1 MCICNR
7 GNLLGAFTIERRN
20 HVGGSVER
28 PARRNIMN
36 HTQVACFLA
45 AAKAESFAVAADGV
59 YMTPPTFSRQIAS
72 LEQELGFSLFQRG
85 WKNNQLTPAGQIMFE
100 GLSAISMEYNLLL
113 SRALNAA
120 SNVAGTLVLGL
131 LEGQLVDPDL
141 RSVLQN
147 FRSRFPGVTVE
158 LRRYS
163 FHDMLKALKSAE
175 LDAGI
180 TLSVELM
187 NHPDMNAIPLYSVGN
202 DMVFATDTFS
212 DSVYAA
218 SLRDFADQT
227 FIEIEQSDSPI
238 ISGLMLDSCK
248 RAGFIPRICKV
259 KNLKEQITAIELGQG
274 VAAFNQFHQTC
285 NHPGLTHISLPELP
299 AVEFSFAWMKT
310 SGNHALPFLV
320 SEMQR
325 YFQKEEFSDVPLCNE

>member
-1 MCICNR
+1 MIS
-7 GNLLGAFTIERRN
+7 FTLYSIELYPYVKILEHRN
-20 HVGGSVER
+20 PVGRSAER
-28 PARRNIMN
+28 SARRNIMN

-45 AAKAESFAVAADGV
+45 AAKAESFAVAADSV

-85 WKNNQLTPAGQIMFE
+85 WKNNQLTPAGEIMFE
-100 GLSAISMEYNLLL
+100 GLSAISAEYNLLL
-113 SRALNAA
+113 SRAMNAA
-120 SNVAGTLVLGL
+120 SNVAGTLALGL
-131 LEGQLVDPDL
+131 LEGQLIDPNL
-141 RSVLQN
+141 RNVLQS
-147 FRSRFPGVTVE
+147 FRSRFPDVTVE

-163 FHDMLKALKSAE
+163 FHDMLAALKSAE
-175 LDAGI
+175 IDAGI

-187 NHPDMNAIPLYSVGN
+187 NHSDMNAFPLYSVEN
-202 DMVFATDTFS
+202 DMVFSTDTFS
-212 DSVYAA
+212 NCMHDA

-248 RAGFIPRICKV
+248 RAGFIPHICKV

-274 VAAFNQFHQTC
+274 VAAFNRFHQTC

-299 AVEFSFAWMKT
+299 AVEFSFVWMKA
-310 SGNHALPFLV
+310 SDNHALPFLV
-320 SEMQR
+320 SQMQQ
-325 YFQKEEFSDVPLCNE
+325 YFHKET

>member
-1 MCICNR
+1 
-7 GNLLGAFTIERRN
+7 
-20 HVGGSVER
+20 
-28 PARRNIMN
+28 MN

-45 AAKAESFAVAADGV
+45 AAKAESFAVAADSV

-100 GLSAISMEYNLLL
+100 GLSAISTEYNLLL
-113 SRALNAA
+113 SRALNVA
-120 SNVAGTLVLGL
+120 SNVVGTLVLGL

-141 RSVLQN
+141 RSVLQS

-163 FHDMLKALKSAE
+163 FHDMLKALKSTE
-175 LDAGI
+175 IDAGI

-248 RAGFIPRICKV
+248 RAGFIPHICKV

-299 AVEFSFAWMKT
+299 AVEFSFAWMKA
-310 SGNHALPFLV
+310 SGNQALPFLV

-325 YFQKEEFSDVPLCNE
+325 YFQKEEFSDVPLRNE